1 MRLCCKKVLLLSRTA
16 RGHSVLAPFLLLNG
30 LEVAEPPVAAA
41 VFDAAKPCARWVE
54 GENDGDPNDI
64 DNGQGVSPVIE
75 VADKD
80 DVGAD
85 QEAPVWANGCGHS
98 QGKGVDEED
107 VKYVEEERN
116 AAIDVE
122 AGS

>member
-1 MRLCCKKVLLLSRTA
+1 MRLCCKNLNLQRTA
-16 RGHSVLAPFLLLNG
+16 RDHSVLAPFLLLNG

-41 VFDAAKPCARWVE
+41 VFDAAEPCARWVE
-54 GENDGDPNDI
+54 GENDGDPDGI

-80 DVGAD
+80 DVGTD
-85 QEAPVWANGCGHS
+85 PEAPVWANGCGHGEG
-98 QGKGVDEED
+98 QGVDEED
-107 VKYVEEERN
+107 VEDVEEERD

-122 AGS
+122 EGA